1 MDTTQGG
8 LREALLSAA
17 PEAGVQH
24 SAIALG
30 ETLGFVAGELD
41 VAQMRFGVAHLSAH
55 IGNL

>member
-24 SAIALG
+24 SAIDLG
-30 ETLGFVAGELD
+30 ETLGFVAG
-41 VAQMRFGVAHLSAH
+41 
-55 IGNL
+55 